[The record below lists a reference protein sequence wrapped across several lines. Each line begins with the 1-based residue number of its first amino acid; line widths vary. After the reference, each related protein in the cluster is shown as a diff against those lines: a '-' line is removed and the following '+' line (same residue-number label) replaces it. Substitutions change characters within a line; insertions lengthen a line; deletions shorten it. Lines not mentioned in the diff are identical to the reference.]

1 MSNSIQ
7 LGFMSV
13 LLALVMYFAVL
24 SFQKDDLGLE
34 ISTSTVCPGM
44 CCLTRCE
51 THKIEVVDAQS
62 VRFQNSLLSPDE
74 FAKHLL
80 LAHKECEIQRINV
93 LAASDINHDIV
104 LDISN
109 RVREVVPDIVI
120 AWDKIDY

>member
-1 MSNSIQ
+1 MNNSMQ

-13 LLALVMYFAVL
+13 LLALVMYFAFL

-34 ISTSTVCPGM
+34 ISTSTECPGM

-51 THKIEVVDAQS
+51 THKIEVVDAQK
-62 VRFQNSLLSPDE
+62 VRFQSSLLSTDE

-80 LAHKECEIQRINV
+80 QAHNDCEIQRINV

-109 RVREVVPDIVI
+109 RVREVVPNIVI
-120 AWDKIDY
+120 AWDKLEY

>member
-1 MSNSIQ
+1 MNNSMQ

-13 LLALVMYFAVL
+13 LLALVMYFAIL

-34 ISTSTVCPGM
+34 IFTSTVCPAM

-62 VRFQNSLLSPDE
+62 VRFQGGLLSPDE

-80 LAHKECEIQRINV
+80 LAHNECEIQRINI
-93 LAASDINHDIV
+93 LAALDINHDIV

-109 RVREVVPDIVI
+109 RVREVVPNTVI
-120 AWDKIDY
+120 AWDKLDY